1 MSLKVII
8 FWALCA
14 TTAAEHAP
22 EIKDLVDWFLSSP
35 GTVFNEKQDIRHE
48 DPSDPSTILGVFAK
62 ENISEG
68 ELLTGLDKPD
78 ADFEPTVDHDSGES
92 FFSQE
97 EETEIKKLVAIHHNL
112 TQTVTQA

>member
-1 MSLKVII
+1 MRASMSLKVII

-68 ELLTGLDKPD
+68 ELLMSIPYDLIIQPEELDEFPPQL
-78 ADFEPTVDHDSGES
+78 AC
-92 FFSQE
+92 
-97 EETEIKKLVAIHHNL
+97 ETAFVLAAVMR
-112 TQTVTQA
+112 